1 VKSTCLRMD
10 EVTPSLPI
18 FNLAAR
24 SVLVL
29 TALFLLGF
37 YWTLDSERIIRSGL
51 FWLPKGRRE
60 PIREFISEVEEKVGK
75 FLLAQGIL
83 CLTIAVLALIAYL
96 LIGVPYA
103 LLLALVAGI
112 FEAVPVIG
120 PVLGAIP
127 ALLVV
132 LSVNPT
138 KALWVIVA
146 TIVIQGLENYVLVPR
161 VMKQSLGVNTLVI
174 LLTLAAFTS
183 LFGLQ
188 GALLAIPIAAVGQLF
203 INRFVIARG
212 EIETEQVGGRGQL
225 YLLRYETQELAWDIR
240 KQLRDKEKT
249 GGLSEDVMDHL
260 ESMTNRL
267 DHVLSLVEKRETEN

>member
-1 VKSTCLRMD
+1 
-10 EVTPSLPI
+10 
-18 FNLAAR
+18 
-24 SVLVL
+24 
-29 TALFLLGF
+29 
-37 YWTLDSERIIRSGL
+37 
-51 FWLPKGRRE
+51 
-60 PIREFISEVEEKVGK
+60 VGK

-146 TIVIQGLENYVLVPR
+146 TIVI
-161 VMKQSLGVNTLVI
+161 
-174 LLTLAAFTS
+174 
-183 LFGLQ
+183 
-188 GALLAIPIAAVGQLF
+188 
-203 INRFVIARG
+203 
-212 EIETEQVGGRGQL
+212 
-225 YLLRYETQELAWDIR
+225 
-240 KQLRDKEKT
+240 
-249 GGLSEDVMDHL
+249 
-260 ESMTNRL
+260 
-267 DHVLSLVEKRETEN
+267 

>member
-1 VKSTCLRMD
+1 
-10 EVTPSLPI
+10 
-18 FNLAAR
+18 
-24 SVLVL
+24 
-29 TALFLLGF
+29 
-37 YWTLDSERIIRSGL
+37 
-51 FWLPKGRRE
+51 
-60 PIREFISEVEEKVGK
+60 
-75 FLLAQGIL
+75 
-83 CLTIAVLALIAYL
+83 
-96 LIGVPYA
+96 
-103 LLLALVAGI
+103 
-112 FEAVPVIG
+112 
-120 PVLGAIP
+120 
-127 ALLVV
+127 
-132 LSVNPT
+132 
-138 KALWVIVA
+138 
-146 TIVIQGLENYVLVPR
+146 VPR
-161 VMKQSLGVNTLVI
+161 VMKQSLGVNTLII